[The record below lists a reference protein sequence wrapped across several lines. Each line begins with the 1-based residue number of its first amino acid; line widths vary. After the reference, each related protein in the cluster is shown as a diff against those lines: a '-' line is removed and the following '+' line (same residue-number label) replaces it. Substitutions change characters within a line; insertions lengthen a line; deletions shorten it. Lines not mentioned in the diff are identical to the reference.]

1 MIISKAIHV
10 NFQVIILLSFMAKNN
25 SSVDE
30 HLGCFHVLAILNSA
44 ALDIGVHLSF
54 QITFMPRS
62 EAAGSYSGSIFS
74 FERTSIMFS
83 IVATP
88 TYIPTNSVGRLLFR
102 TFSNIYYL

>member
-62 EAAGSYSGSIFS
+62 EGHNHTAQDHTAA
-74 FERTSIMFS
+74 
-83 IVATP
+83 
-88 TYIPTNSVGRLLFR
+88 LF
-102 TFSNIYYL
+102 LVLKEPP